1 MNLNSFSE
9 SRSVLYDQLANMK
22 DTWIESPPLIEQKHA
37 KAIVKHLQSYNADLK
52 NKKLKM
58 NLKKEDFLFL
68 YLKCVSRLWDN
79 DHNVGLLIS
88 NNIFDELMKVCL

>member
-22 DTWIESPPLIEQKHA
+22 DTWIKSPPLIAQKHA

-58 NLKKEDFLFL
+58 DLKKEDFLFL

-79 DHNVGLLIS
+79 DHNVDLLIS